1 VLTTDP
7 LDNVAWASLTGAHAR
22 FAEVNGLAARYDPE
36 VSPFTALADQAD
48 PAAWRDLAALVGPGT
63 DVFLSGP
70 RLAAPTGWERVGG
83 LPGVQLTGAAVAGK
97 ADPETVVLGAADV
110 PEVLDLVERAKPG
123 PFRKRTIEFGGY
135 LGIRREGRLIAMA
148 GERLRVPGWTEIS
161 AVCTDPAFRGEGL
174 AARLT
179 GAVTARIRDRGEQPF
194 LHAAAENTGA
204 IRLYER
210 LGFVLRTPVTFGI
223 YREPRA

>member
-1 VLTTDP
+1 MTAQP
-7 LDNVAWASLTGAHAR
+7 LDNVAWASLTGPHAR
-22 FAEVNGLAARYDPE
+22 FAEVNGRAARYDPE
-36 VSPFTALADQAD
+36 VSPFTALADQSD

-70 RLAAPTGWERVGG
+70 RLRPAPGWEQVGG
-83 LPGVQLTGAAVAGK
+83 LPGVQLTGAAVAGA
-97 ADPETVVLGAADV
+97 ADPEAVVLGAADV

-123 PFRKRTIEFGGY
+123 PFRKRTIELGTY

-161 AVCTDPAFRGEGL
+161 AVCTDPDFRGEGL

-179 GAVTARIRDRGEQPF
+179 RAVTAGIRDRGEQPF
-194 LHAAAENTGA
+194 LHAAAENVNA
-204 IRLYER
+204 VRLYER
-210 LGFVLRTPVTFGI
+210 LGFTLRTPVTFGI
-223 YREPRA
+223 YRELRA